1 MDPQLA
7 DFLNVH
13 KPEFVET
20 VKWSDLRLQVTTFVS
35 EDLPPLDYVSSVR
48 AMVTNEEREVLMCTS
63 ADGETHI
70 VPGGRREAGETL
82 EETLKREIL
91 EETGWHVEIGRQI
104 GFWWFHH
111 LTPKPEG
118 YRYPYPD
125 FLQIV
130 HHATAIR
137 HAGDEAVQDDY
148 ERSIGFVSYEQVVAT
163 EFETAG
169 QRVLFKT
176 VLDCK

>member
-1 MDPQLA
+1 MNPQLA
-7 DFLNVH
+7 DFLDVQ

-20 VKWSDLRLQVTTFVS
+20 AKWGDLRLQVTTFVS
-35 EDLPPLDYVSSVR
+35 EDLPPLDFVSSVR
-48 AMVTNEEREVLMCTS
+48 AMVTNEQSEVLMCVS
-63 ADGETHI
+63 GDGETHI

-82 EETLKREIL
+82 QETLKREIL
-91 EETGWHVEIGRQI
+91 EETGWFVEIGKQI

-125 FLQIV
+125 FLQII
-130 HHATAIR
+130 HHAKAIR
-137 HAGDEAVQDDY
+137 HAGVEAVPDDY
-148 ERSIGFVSYEQVVAT
+148 EKSIGFVSFEQAEAT

-169 QRVLFKT
+169 QKVLFKT
-176 VLDCK
+176 VIGAK